1 MEPDMWAAKQAIL
14 ERKASECV
22 MTLTVSEMALS
33 VAVMAA
39 VVRRVTQTIAASDS
53 SLDLIA
59 GCVETCSRVVSTEM
73 GTNQQLIDDLF
84 QGVVM
89 ERCRKSLRIANEF
102 VQQKEK
108 NQ

>member
-1 MEPDMWAAKQAIL
+1 
-14 ERKASECV
+14 
-22 MTLTVSEMALS
+22 
-33 VAVMAA
+33 
-39 VVRRVTQTIAASDS
+39 
-53 SLDLIA
+53 
-59 GCVETCSRVVSTEM
+59 VETCSRVVSTEM